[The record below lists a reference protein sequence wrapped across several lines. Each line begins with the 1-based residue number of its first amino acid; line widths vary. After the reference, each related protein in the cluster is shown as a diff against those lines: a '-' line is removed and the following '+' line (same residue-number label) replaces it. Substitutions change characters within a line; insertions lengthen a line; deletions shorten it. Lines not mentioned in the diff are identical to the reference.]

1 MSNGFAL
8 RNLNNRLG
16 SAAVSDYG
24 AHVLRWRPAGEA
36 EDVVWSPSSVILA
49 SNKAIVGGVPI
60 VFPWF
65 GPGFANGHGLG
76 KKPNHGFGRIRT
88 WQLDAES
95 FSHDYAHYT
104 LDSADLEPG
113 DVPWLESAEEGA
125 DAPTPQFH
133 ADYEV
138 RATDTLTV
146 TLTVANTGATAFS
159 YEAALHTYF
168 HVSDVAQVRLA
179 GLGGAHYADATDGF
193 KPCVQSDPEVSF
205 TGPVDRVY
213 ESDGVLELHDAGLNR
228 TVRIAKSG
236 SAQTVV
242 WNPGKPYG
250 TLVNDKVAG
259 EWREFVCAEAANCR
273 EYAVT
278 LAPGESHA
286 LSQSIAVL

>member
-1 MSNGFAL
+1 MSSGFAL
-8 RNLNNRLG
+8 RNLNNSRG

-24 AHVLRWRPAGEA
+24 AHVLRWRPADQN

-49 SNKAIVGGVPI
+49 DNKAIVGGVPI

-65 GPGFANGHGLG
+65 GPGFADGHGLG

-95 FSHDYAHYT
+95 FSHEYAHYT

-113 DVPWLESAEEGA
+113 DVPWLEPAEANES
-125 DAPTPQFH
+125 APTPQFH
-133 ADYEV
+133 ADFEV
-138 RATDTLTV
+138 HATDTLTM
-146 TLTVANTGATAFS
+146 TLTVANTGTVPFS

-168 HVSDVAQVRLA
+168 HVSDVSNVRLA

-193 KPCVQSDPEVSF
+193 KPCVQSDPEVTF
-205 TGPVDRVY
+205 NGTVDRVY
-213 ESDGVLELHDAGLNR
+213 ESDSTLELHDAGLQR
-228 TVRIAKSG
+228 TIRIAKSG
-236 SAQTVV
+236 SPQTVV

-250 TLVNDKVAG
+250 TFVNDETAG
-259 EWREFVCAEAANCR
+259 EWRGFICAEAASCR
-273 EYAVT
+273 EHAVA

-286 LSQSIAVL
+286 LSQSLSVA